1 MISRSSNVIAS
12 TLLSLGPKRV
22 QKAAD
27 VCSSP
32 QKTTIHTARTARKY
46 QSPNYANMAYI
57 FENYIPVQTFWC
69 KIWIHTCTIL
79 GIGLI
84 FTTVAPIF
92 D

>member
-1 MISRSSNVIAS
+1 MFLQRFHPILN
-12 TLLSLGPKRV
+12 TF
-22 QKAAD
+22 
-27 VCSSP
+27 
-32 QKTTIHTARTARKY
+32 HTARTDRKY

>member
-1 MISRSSNVIAS
+1 MMAHPSPVRQIHLGLERLIQARSKM
-12 TLLSLGPKRV
+12 SLYAFS
-22 QKAAD
+22 AA
-27 VCSSP
+27 
-32 QKTTIHTARTARKY
+32 HTARTARKY
-46 QSPNYANMAYI
+46 QSPLCANMAYI

>member
-32 QKTTIHTARTARKY
+32 QKNKIFLQTRFAKKQFQLNYYSHDVETITKLLT
-46 QSPNYANMAYI
+46 
-57 FENYIPVQTFWC
+57 
-69 KIWIHTCTIL
+69 
-79 GIGLI
+79 
-84 FTTVAPIF
+84 
-92 D
+92 